1 MMRYTVV
8 QHKQAGDAPHGP
20 SSVKRVPD
28 PYQREASA
36 GFLLLFGDDNLNA
49 GPCMS
54 KKRLKSDISM
64 QVYTRVLVERHKV
77 LLTNLTYRERQ
88 HPGRIG
94 GYYEVFVRL
103 PHRRDSGAS

>member
-1 MMRYTVV
+1 MRYTVV

-36 GFLLLFGDDNLNA
+36 GFLLLFGDDNLNTL
-49 GPCMS
+49 PCMS

-64 QVYTRVLVERHKV
+64 QVYTRVLVEWHKV
-77 LLTNLTYRERQ
+77 YRERQ
-88 HPGRIG
+88 HPGHMG

-103 PHRRDSGAS
+103 PRRRDSGAS

>member
-1 MMRYTVV
+1 MRYTVV

-36 GFLLLFGDDNLNA
+36 GFLLLFGDGNLNA
-49 GPCMS
+49 LPCMS

-64 QVYTRVLVERHKV
+64 QVYTRVLVERHK
-77 LLTNLTYRERQ
+77 
-88 HPGRIG
+88 HPGHIG